1 VPEDERIDDE
11 KASADEN
18 EDVEAH
24 GVKQVAGVGLAA
36 AALLGAGAAAVK
48 LTDDDKPS
56 QRVTG
61 ALLSPEA
68 RNLEGT
74 DLDRDGYL
82 TYRELA
88 LDGVKFNVEELNA
101 EGLDVTAE
109 GLSSAGIKIE
119 LDIVG
124 EGGFPLKE
132 DMIFLKGGV
141 DDKFD
146 EAVKGSALEWTDKH
160 RAIDRDQDGYAASE
174 ELMEA
179 GYKFNVAE
187 LNEAGY
193 EISPEALAEA
203 GYKAPLSAL
212 GEGGF
217 VTQEDM
223 VMLKMGV
230 DDKLDAFIKGEL
242 GEG

>member
-1 VPEDERIDDE
+1 MPDDERIDE
-11 KASADEN
+11 ETASAEEA

-24 GVKQVAGVGLAA
+24 GAKQVAGIGLAA
-36 AALLGAGAAAVK
+36 AALIGAGAGAVK
-48 LTDDDKPS
+48 LAGDGEPS
-56 QRVTG
+56 QRIEG
-61 ALLSPEA
+61 ALMSGEDAGSSLKA
-68 RNLEGT
+68 A
-74 DLDRDGYL
+74 DLDGDGYVN
-82 TYRELA
+82 YRELA
-88 LDGVKFNVEELNA
+88 HEGFKFNVEELNA

-109 GLSSAGIKIE
+109 ALSSAGIKIG

-124 EGGFPLKE
+124 EGGFPLEE
-132 DMIFLKGGV
+132 DMIILKTGV
-141 DDKFD
+141 DERFD

-179 GYKFNVAE
+179 GFKFDVAE

-193 EISPEALAEA
+193 EISPEALAKA

-217 VTQEDM
+217 VTKEDM

-242 GEG
+242 G